1 MPLKLLVALTVLVF
15 LACPAEARET
25 NIKSH
30 PDFSLGCPAEDS
42 LCTGL
47 TNIPKAGPKL
57 ETLKFERVIDGDTIV
72 ASKRKI
78 RIWGID
84 SPERAHPGYLAASW
98 LLESL
103 IKEGELSCKLIDID
117 KYKREVMHCL
127 IDGLDIG
134 SMMVKAGMAKD
145 YTKYSGGYY
154 KQEQD
159 KAKAEKRGIWNLGTD
174 GN

>member
-1 MPLKLLVALTVLVF
+1 MPLKIFITLTAFILLAFPVMAK
-15 LACPAEARET
+15 E
-25 NIKSH
+25 KSVQAQH
-30 PDFSLGCPAEDS
+30 DFSLGCPAEDT

-47 TNIPKAGPKL
+47 TTAPKAGPKL
-57 ETLKFERVIDGDTIV
+57 EILKFERVIDGDTII
-72 ASKRKI
+72 ASNRKI

-84 SPERAHPGYLAASW
+84 TPEKDQPGYLAASW

-103 IKEGELSCKLIDID
+103 IKEGELSCKLIDMD

-134 SMMVKAGMAKD
+134 SMMVKSGMARD

-159 KAKAEKRGIWNLGTD
+159 KAKSEKRGIWKSVPAK
-174 GN
+174 

>member
-1 MPLKLLVALTVLVF
+1 MPLKFIITLAALFF
-15 LACPAEARET
+15 LTCPAEARET
-25 NIKSH
+25 NIKSR
-30 PDFSLGCPAEDS
+30 PDFSLGCPAEDA

-47 TNIPKAGPKL
+47 TSVPKAGPKL
-57 ETLKFERVIDGDTIV
+57 EILKFERVIDGDTMV
-72 ASKRKI
+72 ASNRKI

-84 SPERAHPGYLAASW
+84 APEKEHPGYLAASW

-117 KYKREVMHCL
+117 RYKREVMHCL

-134 SMMVKAGMAKD
+134 GMMVKAGMAKD
-145 YTKYSGGYY
+145 YKKYSGGYY

-159 KAKAEKRGIWNLGTD
+159 QAKAKKRGIWKLD
-174 GN
+174 AIY

>member
-1 MPLKLLVALTVLVF
+1 MSLKFSALITVLII
-15 LACPAEARET
+15 LAAPAVAKET
-25 NIKSH
+25 SVKPH
-30 PDFSLGCPAEDS
+30 PDLSLGCPTQDA
-42 LCTGL
+42 LCSGL

-57 ETLKFERVIDGDTIV
+57 EILNFERVIDGDTIV
-72 ASKRKI
+72 ASNRKI

-84 SPERAHPGYLAASW
+84 TPEKDQPGYLAASW

-103 IKEGELSCKLIDID
+103 IKEGQLSCKLIDID

-134 SMMVKAGMAKD
+134 NMMVKAGMAKD
-145 YTKYSGGYY
+145 YSKYSGGYY

-159 KAKAEKRGIWNLGTD
+159 QAKSEKRGIWRNPQ
-174 GN
+174 